1 MKIKNPLKR
10 TTLICC
16 LVALAGIIMIVVP
29 FTFDLKDFSAGYAV
43 GAGGIFV
50 TLVGVISAV
59 IFGRLSRKL
68 DPILKEENILAHWKY
83 SDKQWKEYTQK
94 ELKADWRDRK
104 GLFIVIAAITII
116 VSMLMALLTGDIQFA
131 VLFCLGTIVF
141 VGIIALITGAINYW
155 RHKRQGGEVYLAR
168 DGAYF
173 KGQFHHWGGVGTY
186 LNSAAYK
193 DSKRPLI
200 TITYSAVAPTGFN
213 RCEIRIPVPPS
224 KEEEA
229 REIVTRIKE
238 AHHISE

>member
-94 ELKADWRDRK
+94 ELKADWSGRK

-116 VSMLMALLTGDIQFA
+116 VSMLMALLTGDIQF
-131 VLFCLGTIVF
+131 
-141 VGIIALITGAINYW
+141 
-155 RHKRQGGEVYLAR
+155 
-168 DGAYF
+168 
-173 KGQFHHWGGVGTY
+173 
-186 LNSAAYK
+186 K
-193 DSKRPLI
+193 DSKRHLI
-200 TITYSAVAPTGFN
+200 AITYSAVAPTGFN
-213 RCEIRIPVPPS
+213 SCEIRIPVPPG

-229 REIVTRIKE
+229 REIVPQIKE
-238 AHHISE
+238 AHHFSE